1 MIVIIIIIKA
11 TESCSKMANIGSTS
25 STTQRNFVPNFC
37 RNRLV
42 MRQKKK
48 PWLQRLSPTIIGL
61 FKLNKIKCN
70 CIPTPY

>member
-1 MIVIIIIIKA
+1 MIVIIIIIIIKA

-42 MRQKKK
+42 MRQKKN
-48 PWLQRLSPTIIGL
+48 LGCSACRQQ
-61 FKLNKIKCN
+61 
-70 CIPTPY
+70 